1 MDPIGHCRDAV
12 DLIGLCPGVMEDRQT
27 CVLEGQHLIFVI
39 LTGGEGIKENE
50 VCRCIFKNSIWGLKQ
65 LAVK

>member
-1 MDPIGHCRDAV
+1 MDLIGHCRDAV

-27 CVLEGQHLIFVI
+27 CVFEGQHLIFVI

-50 VCRCIFKNSIWGLKQ
+50 VCRCIF
-65 LAVK
+65 

>member
-1 MDPIGHCRDAV
+1 MDLIGHCRDAV
-12 DLIGLCPGVMEDRQT
+12 DLIGLCPGVMEDRQ
-27 CVLEGQHLIFVI
+27 IFVI

-50 VCRCIFKNSIWGLKQ
+50 VCRCIFKNPIWRLKQ